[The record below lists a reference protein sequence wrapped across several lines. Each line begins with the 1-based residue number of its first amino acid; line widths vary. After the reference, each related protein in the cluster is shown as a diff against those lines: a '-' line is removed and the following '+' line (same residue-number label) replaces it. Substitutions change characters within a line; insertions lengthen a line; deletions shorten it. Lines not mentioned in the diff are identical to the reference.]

1 MQRLHYLCCQHLQVH
16 LNLDQRLRKTKRGG
30 ISGVFAVEFGPS
42 ENCTN
47 LIDFLRFYMDGTVG
61 MVTICSEG
69 TVIQIWEDIEKWFAK
84 EKFNW
89 EWEIGE
95 YYISSNT
102 IWFSVKSIY
111 GGNSYSGTYL
121 GNVIILSSTS
131 APYWYPE
138 DGAEFLRVEISK

>member
-1 MQRLHYLCCQHLQVH
+1 
-16 LNLDQRLRKTKRGG
+16 
-30 ISGVFAVEFGPS
+30 
-42 ENCTN
+42 
-47 LIDFLRFYMDGTVG
+47 MDGTVG